1 MPVSTRSPTTTIG
14 LGLSSHVLAGIS
26 PFVMSAVIVRLGLIP
41 GMTLVYG
48 IGAAALVAALAWPGW
63 RGTVAAETR
72 VLWAPPLRRAFAGGL
87 AGFLVAGVAYYV
99 GLERS
104 PRVAEYIFLTR
115 LDWIL
120 QAPVAILVLRE
131 PWTRGGIAGGTL
143 ALSGGIVL
151 AWTGSIGPSGIVA
164 ALIYIVASLAGYAGF
179 TPISAARGK
188 RGAAALTVWRHW
200 INTLGFLA
208 LLFLSSVESGAA
220 SAFDAS
226 AIGLAGAG
234 AAVIV
239 LLFLLRFTALTGIPL
254 WVLSVQAPVQA
265 LVAVGVTFLTGGD
278 LPLTT
283 ITAIAMIVA
292 GEAVVSASQM
302 SQARAP
308 SAAGARR

>member
-1 MPVSTRSPTTTIG
+1 MPAPRRPGVTAIG
-14 LGLSSHVLAGIS
+14 LGLTSHLVAGIS
-26 PFVMSAVIVRLGLIP
+26 PFIMQAVITRLGLIA

-48 IGAAALVAALAWPGW
+48 IGSIGLLVSLAVPGW
-63 RGTVAAETR
+63 RRVTFDETR
-72 VLWAPPLRRAFAGGL
+72 ALLTPHLRLAFVGGL
-87 AGFLVAGVAYYV
+87 ASFLVAGVAYYA
-99 GLERS
+99 GLARS

-131 PWTRGGIAGGTL
+131 PWTRGGVAGGTL
-143 ALSGGIVL
+143 ALAGGIVL
-151 AWTGSIGPSGIVA
+151 AWTGSIGASGIVA

-179 TPISAARGK
+179 TPISAARGT
-188 RGAAALTVWRHW
+188 RGAATLTVWRHW

-208 LLFLSSVESGAA
+208 LLFLSGFEWSSAA
-220 SAFDAS
+220 ALDPTA
-226 AIGLAGAG
+226 LALAAAG

-265 LVAVGVTFLTGGD
+265 LVAVGVTFLTGGH

-283 ITAIAMIVA
+283 ITAIAMIVG
-292 GEAVVSASQM
+292 GEAVVSLSQM
-302 SQARAP
+302 SRERST
-308 SAAGARR
+308 SAAR